1 MTNIRGYLEFFKSDP
16 SLPFNTEH
24 KNMLEVIDKNA
35 KRLSFLIENLL
46 KLTTSREKDKED
58 EVIEIFDPVPVIED
72 VIHMNSHLA
81 KGKPIEWDLSLK
93 KGFFLRGIKFE
104 FSQIITNL
112 YVNALKYTSKGKIG
126 ISIRETNGKIEITV
140 EDTGIGI
147 DPNYKNQIFD
157 RFFRIPSS
165 DNKKIGGTGLG
176 LSIVKSLVDKMS
188 GEIFVESTMGEGSK
202 FTIYFP
208 KVNVSV

>member
-58 EVIEIFDPVPVIED
+58 EVVEIFDPVPVIED

-81 KGKPIEWDLSLK
+81 KGNQLNGTYHSK
-93 KGFFLRGIKFE
+93 KD
-104 FSQIITNL
+104 FSC
-112 YVNALKYTSKGKIG
+112 
-126 ISIRETNGKIEITV
+126 EE
-140 EDTGIGI
+140 
-147 DPNYKNQIFD
+147 
-157 RFFRIPSS
+157 
-165 DNKKIGGTGLG
+165 
-176 LSIVKSLVDKMS
+176 
-188 GEIFVESTMGEGSK
+188 
-202 FTIYFP
+202 
-208 KVNVSV
+208 